1 VLLDAFNSTFTTAS
15 YLKVVHFH
23 AGGCFFVKA
32 DVIVALGVMVT
43 TGMFF

>member
-1 VLLDAFNSTFTTAS
+1 MCYWMHLIQLYYYFLFES
-15 YLKVVHFH
+15 VHFH

-32 DVIVALGVMVT
+32 AVTVALGVMVT